1 MIMLDAVSHKKEQQ
15 RINSHEIFQNLI
27 YNVPLN
33 KDPRKLTEQEL
44 YRKTRNNPVINPCEN
59 IRDLFPIDLK
69 MLDWD
74 NLTFTI
80 NFKHYWGFLVVWFS
94 NLSTFNCWFFCL
106 FIFVF
111 CKYMY
116 YEKDWKFLWSIIFLK
131 L

>member
-80 NFKHYWGFLVVWFS
+80 NFKIIEVFWLFGFRIFRLLTVG
-94 NLSTFNCWFFCL
+94 FFVCL
-106 FIFVF
+106 FLFFASTCIM
-111 CKYMY
+111 KRT
-116 YEKDWKFLWSIIFLK
+116 
-131 L
+131 